1 MEFGVVAV
9 CFCFGG
15 LRGAVSFRAVKGEA
29 GPVSLGVAVVAVAVV
44 LSVFVLGGRGACQ
57 LPGCEG
63 GRGVVVVCFCFGGA
77 GGQSALEFGG
87 VVVGFFSGGR
97 GPVSFF
103 RLACPTFDTCQ
114 EVCSVREGFC
124 QEGILSGRN
133 FVRQEFCQAGIL
145 SGRNFVRKRALPG
158 SGLCQETGS
167 ARKESQLWSCVLS
180 SFGGNGVKNW
190 KLTDAT

>member
-1 MEFGVVAV
+1 MKLFAVVVA
-9 CFCFGG
+9 F
-15 LRGAVSFRAVKGEA
+15 
-29 GPVSLGVAVVAVAVV
+29 VAVAVV
-44 LSVFVLGGRGACQ
+44 LSVFVLGGRGASQ

-63 GRGVVVVCFCFGGA
+63 GRGVVVVVAVAVAVVVVCFCFGGA

-114 EVCSVREGFC
+114 EVCSVRE
-124 QEGILSGRN
+124 EGILSGRN

-145 SGRNFVRKRALPG
+145 SG
-158 SGLCQETGS
+158 SGLCQEAGSARKGLCQEAGS
-167 ARKESQLWSCVLS
+167 ARKESQLLELCVV
-180 SFGGNGVKNW
+180 FFWGERCE
-190 KLTDAT
+190 KLEAD